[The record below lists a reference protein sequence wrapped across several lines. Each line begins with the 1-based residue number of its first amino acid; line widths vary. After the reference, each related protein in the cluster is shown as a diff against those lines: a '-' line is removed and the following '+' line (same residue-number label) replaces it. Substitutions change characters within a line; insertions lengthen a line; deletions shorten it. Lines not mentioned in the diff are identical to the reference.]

1 MLVALIRCW
10 RLRRNHFWHLVNPEI
25 PPAGREYERHWT
37 RSNFDSGRAR
47 DTWDKLRSESN
58 AYSDDTLSR
67 DTLNDD
73 YQQLFVAMVLD
84 HMEHVIQCIQKRQTP
99 KPLRLLL
106 LGTAGSGK
114 TRAVQTVLQELQRV
128 LADLPV
134 DVDRRAFVRVGAP
147 TGTAAFNLRFQAT
160 TIHRLIQWFTPP
172 YFRELSSADQLSKL
186 QKHLKGTQLS
196 ILDEMSM
203 IGRQMMGRIDSRLQQ
218 AKAGLHGMSSSSAEF
233 RACSWATRR
242 SVRR

>member
-1 MLVALIRCW
+1 MPPPKP
-10 RLRRNHFWHLVNPEI
+10 FEHLVNPER
-25 PPAGREYERHWT
+25 PPRGREYERHWT
-37 RSNFDSGRAR
+37 RGNFDSSRAR
-47 DTWDKLRSESN
+47 DTWEKLRNESN
-58 AYSDDTLSR
+58 AYSDETLSR

-84 HMEHVIQCIQKRQTP
+84 HVEHVIQCMQKRETP
-99 KPLRLLL
+99 EPLRLLL

-128 LADLPV
+128 LAAADLPV

-172 YFRELSSADQLSKL
+172 IFPRAQFCWSS
-186 QKHLKGTQLS
+186 
-196 ILDEMSM
+196 
-203 IGRQMMGRIDSRLQQ
+203 QQ
-218 AKAGLHGMSSSSAEF
+218 ATETFAGHAAFDSG
-233 RACSWATRR
+233 
-242 SVRR
+242 